1 MSDYIMHIGT
11 PHEGW
16 IPHSGRYKYGS
27 GEHAYQRA
35 VDFLG
40 SVAKYRNEG
49 KTDKEIAGI
58 LGCLDR
64 FHKPSAG
71 ELKRRERLEKL
82 EKEAWQT
89 AQVKKLR
96 DENNMTWQQI
106 ADKLELKNESVA
118 RSWYSRSENN
128 KAKLVED
135 TIDILKTY
143 VDKYKYVDVGPGTNL
158 YMGGITEGRLKD
170 AVEQLKLMG
179 YQEQLLQ
186 IPQMGTNYKTTLT
199 VLTRPDVTYSDLSEN
214 RDQIRFPGQDMK
226 VFDSDGKLSRLGDGG
241 EVVSVDSKR
250 ILIRY
255 AEEGGSD
262 RDGSI
267 ELRPGVNDISLGGHS
282 YAQVRIGVDD
292 KYYLKGMA
300 IYNDNMPPGIDIV
313 FNTSKHLGTPM
324 GDVFKKMKTVNGTD
338 EINWDNPFGA
348 NYTGFTYKDK
358 DGIEKT
364 SCIKIVR
371 HEGEWL
377 GWDNNISS
385 QFGSKQPK
393 DLIKRQLDLQVA
405 SKAHELEEIMALTN
419 PTVKKKLLISFADKC
434 DALASELKA
443 APFVGQQTHV
453 LLPCPE
459 LKDNEIY
466 APNYPDGTRVVL
478 VRHPY
483 AGPFESPELTVRNT
497 GSPAQKIIPLTAPD
511 AVCLNKKNLDKMS
524 GADCDGD
531 AAIVIPQS
539 ERTRVLTAPSLPGLK
554 TFDPHEE
561 YHGYAGM
568 NHLSKKDTQMEMGK
582 VTNLITDMSIK
593 GAPMIDIEKAV
604 KHSMVI
610 IDADKHNLDWKRSEK
625 ENDILHLKKIYQDN
639 GDGKTGASTLISRA
653 GAEINVP
660 IAKDWRPSAT
670 TIDIQGRKI
679 LQYPKEAESTYM
691 VGKLKG
697 GTVHEDKTGNLY
709 FNKVDEDT
717 GKRVRVPVDIDIF
730 KEGDYAI
737 NRGGKIVKAEK
748 KSGEVIVNKAKD
760 GSLYYLEN
768 DISTGK
774 SVRVPVSESDFKN
787 DIQVKGRTTKTAR
800 MNTVDDAYELT
811 SAGGRENLKYPVEK
825 IYAEFANSMKANAN
839 AARKAWLETGNLE
852 YDKEAAKKYAT
863 EVAGLQKQL
872 NNAIAYSPLE
882 RQAQLMAGHNMKIAK
897 ANNPGMTKE
906 EEKKYKGQAII
917 VARNKLTGGNSKP
930 KINISE
936 SQWEAIQ
943 AGAISE
949 TKLRQILDYS
959 DIDILR
965 ERATPHNR
973 KTMSPATETFIK
985 SLKNQGLS
993 NAQIADR
1000 IGFSTSAVSSVLS
1013 GKKGG

>member
-40 SVAKYRNEG
+40 SVARYRNEG
-49 KTDKEIAGI
+49 KSDKDIATI

-64 FHKPSAG
+64 FHKPSPG
-71 ELKRRERLEKL
+71 ELKRRERLMKL
-82 EKEAWQT
+82 EREAYQV

-96 DENNMTWQQI
+96 DEQNMTWQEI
-106 ADKLELKNESVA
+106 ADKLDLKGESTA
-118 RSWYSRSENN
+118 RSWYSRAENN
-128 KAKLVED
+128 KAKVVEE
-135 TIDILKTY
+135 TIDILKDY
-143 VDKYKYVDVGPGTNL
+143 VDKHKYVDIGPGTNL
-158 YMGGITEGRLKD
+158 YMGNITDGRLKD
-170 AVEQLKLMG
+170 AVAQLKLMG

-199 VLTRPDVTYSDLSEN
+199 VLTRPDVTYTELSEN
-214 RDQIRFPGQDMK
+214 RDKIRFPGQDLR
-226 VFDSDGKLSRLGDGG
+226 VFDSDRKLSKLGDGG
-241 EVVSVDSKR
+241 EIVSVDSKR

-267 ELRPGVNDISLGGHS
+267 ELRPGVNDISLGGPN

-300 IYNDNMPPGIDIV
+300 IYNDNMPDGIDIV

-324 GDVFKKMKTVNGTD
+324 EKVFKPMKTINGTE

-348 NYTGFTYKDK
+348 NYTGLTYKDK

-371 HEGEWL
+371 QEGEWKD
-377 GWDNNISS
+377 WDNNISS

-405 SKAHELEEIMALTN
+405 SKGHELEDIMALTN
-419 PTVKKKLLISFADKC
+419 PTVKKKLLISYADKC

-443 APFVGQQTHV
+443 APFVGQLTHV

-539 ERTRVLTAPSLPGLK
+539 ERTRVLTAPSLPGLRN
-554 TFDPHEE
+554 FDPHEE
-561 YHGYAGM
+561 YAGYPGM

-582 VTNLITDMSIK
+582 VTNLITDMTIK
-593 GAPMIDIEKAV
+593 GADMRDIEKAV

-625 ENDILHLKKIYQDN
+625 ENDILRLKRDYQDN
-639 GDGKTGASTLISRA
+639 GDGKTGASTIISRA

-660 IAKDWRPSAT
+660 IEKDWRPSPS

-679 LQYPKEAESTYM
+679 PQYPKEADATYM

-697 GTVHEDKTGNLY
+697 GTVREDKSGNLY
-709 FNKVDEDT
+709 FNRIDEDT
-717 GKRVRVPVDIDIF
+717 GKRVRVPVDNDIF
-730 KEGDYAI
+730 KVNDYAV

-748 KSGEVIVNKAKD
+748 KTGEVIVNKAKD

-774 SVRVPVSESDFKN
+774 SVRVPVTESDFKN
-787 DIQVKGRTTKTAR
+787 DIQFKGRTMKTAR

-825 IYAEFANSMKANAN
+825 IYADFANSMKSYANE
-839 AARKAWLETGNLE
+839 ARKEWVNTGNLE
-852 YDKEAAKKYAT
+852 YNKEAAKEYAT
-863 EVAGLQKQL
+863 EVASLNKQL
-872 NNAIAYSPLE
+872 NDAIAYSPLE

-897 ANNPGMTKE
+897 ANNPGMTKD

-930 KINISE
+930 KITISDRE
-936 SQWEAIQ
+936 WEAIQ
-943 AGAISE
+943 KGAISE

-959 DIDILR
+959 DLDVLR
-965 ERATPHNR
+965 ERATPRDR
-973 KTMSPATETFIK
+973 KVMSPATESFVK

-993 NAQIADR
+993 NAQIAER
-1000 IGFSTSAVSSVLS
+1000 VGFSASAVSAVLS

>member
-40 SVAKYRNEG
+40 SVARYRNEG
-49 KTDKEIAGI
+49 KSNKEIAEI

-71 ELKRRERLEKL
+71 ELLRRERLEKL
-82 EKEAWQT
+82 EKEAYQV

-96 DENNMTWQQI
+96 DENGMTWQEI
-106 ADKLELKNESVA
+106 ADKLDLKNESVA
-118 RSWYSRSENN
+118 RSQYSRAENN
-128 KAKLVED
+128 KAKLVEE
-135 TIDILKTY
+135 TVDILKNY

-158 YMGGITEGRLKD
+158 YMGGISSGRLKD

-214 RDQIRFPGQDMK
+214 RDKIRFPGQDLRTLK
-226 VFDSDGKLSRLGDGG
+226 PDGSLSRLGDGG
-241 EVVSVDSKR
+241 EIVSVDSKR

-255 AEEGGSD
+255 AEEGGND

-267 ELRPGVNDISLGGHS
+267 ELRPGVQDISLQGS
-282 YAQVRIGVDD
+282 NYAQVRIGVDD

-300 IYNDNMPPGIDIV
+300 IYNNDMPPGIDIV

-324 GDVFKKMKTVNGTD
+324 EKVFKPMKTINGTD

-348 NYTGFTYKDK
+348 NYKGLTYEDA
-358 DGIEKT
+358 DGNIKT
-364 SCIKIVR
+364 SCVKVVR
-371 HEGEWL
+371 REGEWL
-377 GWDNNISS
+377 DWDNNISS

-405 SKAHELEEIMALTN
+405 AKAHELEEIMSLTN
-419 PTVKKKLLISFADKC
+419 PTVKKKLLISYADKC

-453 LLPCPE
+453 LLPCAD

-497 GSPAQKIIPLTAPD
+497 GSPAQKIIPMTAPD
-511 AVCLNKKNLDKMS
+511 AVCINKKNLEKMS
-524 GADCDGD
+524 GADTDGD
-531 AAIVIPQS
+531 TAIVIPQS

-554 TFDPHEE
+554 DFDPHEQ
-561 YHGYAGM
+561 YKGYEGM

-593 GAPMIDIEKAV
+593 GAPMSDIEKAV

-610 IDADKHNLDWKRSEK
+610 IDADKHDLDWKRSEK
-625 ENDILHLKKIYQDN
+625 ENDILHLKKLYQDN

-660 IAKDWRPSAT
+660 ITKDWRPSPS

-679 LQYPKEAESTYM
+679 PQYPKEADATYM
-691 VGKLKG
+691 VGTLKG
-697 GTVHEDKTGNLY
+697 GKVHEDKTGNLY
-709 FNKVDEDT
+709 FNKIDENT

-730 KEGDYAI
+730 KPDDYAVV
-737 NRGGKIVKAEK
+737 RGGKVVKAEK
-748 KSGEVIVNKAKD
+748 KTGEVIVNKAKD

-774 SVRVPVSESDFKN
+774 PVRIPVAESDFKN
-787 DIQVKGRTTKTAR
+787 DIQLKGRTTKTAR

-839 AARKAWLETGNLE
+839 AARKEWLNTGNLE
-852 YDKEAAKKYAT
+852 YNKEAAKKYSG
-863 EVAGLQKQL
+863 EVASLQRQL
-872 NNAIAYSPLE
+872 NDAIAYSPLE

-897 ANNPGMTKE
+897 ANNPGMTKD
-906 EEKKYKGQAII
+906 EEKKYKGQAIL
-917 VARNKLTGGNSKP
+917 VARNKLTGGRSKP
-930 KINISE
+930 KIVITDRE
-936 SQWEAIQ
+936 WEAIQ

-949 TKLRQILDYS
+949 TKLRTILDYS
-959 DIDILR
+959 DLDVLR
-965 ERATPHNR
+965 ERATPRNR
-973 KTMSPATETFIK
+973 KTMSAATESFIK

-1000 IGFSTSAVSSVLS
+1000 VGFSTSAVSSVLS
-1013 GKKGG
+1013 EKKGG

>member
-1 MSDYIMHIGT
+1 MSKDYIMHIGT

-16 IPHSGRYKYGS
+16 IPHSGRFKFGS

-35 VDFLG
+35 VDIL
-40 SVAKYRNEG
+40 STVARLQNEG
-49 KTDKEIAGI
+49 KTNKEIAEA

-64 FHKPSAG
+64 FHKPSPG
-71 ELKRRERLEKL
+71 ELNTRIRLAKL
-82 EKEAWQT
+82 EKEAYQT

-96 DENNMTWQQI
+96 DEKGMTWQEI
-106 ADKLELKNESVA
+106 ADKLDLKNESVA
-118 RSWYSRSENN
+118 RSWYSRAENN
-128 KAKLVED
+128 KAKAVEETVD
-135 TIDILKTY
+135 VLKAY
-143 VDKYKYVDVGPGTNL
+143 VDKHKYVDVGPGTNL
-158 YMGGITEGRLKD
+158 YMGGITDGRLKD
-170 AVEQLKLMG
+170 AVKQLESMG
-179 YQEQLLQ
+179 YHEQLLQ
-186 IPQMGTNYKTTLT
+186 IPQMGTNHKTTLT
-199 VLTRPDVTYSDLSEN
+199 VLTAPDVTYGELSEN
-214 RDQIRFPGQDMK
+214 RDKIRFPGQDLRTL
-226 VFDSDGKLSRLGDGG
+226 DADGKLSKLGDGG
-241 EVVSVDSKR
+241 EIVSVDSKR

-255 AEEGGSD
+255 AEEGGAD

-267 ELRPGVNDISLGGHS
+267 ELRPGVNDISLKGWN

-300 IYNDNMPPGIDIV
+300 VYNDNLPPGIDV
-313 FNTSKHLGTPM
+313 CFNTSKHLGTPM
-324 GDVFKKMKTVNGTD
+324 EKVFKPMKTINGTD

-348 NYTGFTYKDK
+348 NYTGLTYRDEN
-358 DGIEKT
+358 GVERT
-364 SCIKIVR
+364 SCIKVVR

-393 DLIKRQLDLQVA
+393 ELIKRQLDLQVA
-405 SKAHELEEIMALTN
+405 EKAHELEEISALTN
-419 PTVKKKLLISFADKC
+419 PTVKKKLLISYADKC

-453 LLPCPE
+453 LLPCPD

-539 ERTRVLTAPSLPGLK
+539 EKTRVLTAPSLPGLK
-554 TFDPHEE
+554 DFDPHEE
-561 YHGYAGM
+561 YHGYEGM
-568 NHLSKKDTQMEMGK
+568 NHLSKKNTQMEMGK
-582 VTNLITDMSIK
+582 VTNLITDMTIK

-610 IDADKHNLDWKRSEK
+610 IDADKHDLDWKRSEK
-625 ENDILHLKKIYQDN
+625 ENDILHLKRLYQDN
-639 GDGKTGASTLISRA
+639 GDGKTGASTIISRA
-653 GAEINVP
+653 SAEIDIP
-660 IAKDWRPSAT
+660 QRKDWRPSPS
-670 TIDIQGRKI
+670 TIDAEGRKI
-679 LQYPKEAESTYM
+679 PKETGESYM
-691 VGKLKG
+691 KGTLKG
-697 GTVHEDKTGNLY
+697 GKVLQDKKTGDLY
-709 FNKVDEDT
+709 FNKTDEET
-717 GKRVRVPVDIDIF
+717 GKRVRVPVSIDIF
-730 KEGDYAI
+730 EPGDYAV
-737 NRGGKIVKAEK
+737 NRGGKITKADK
-748 KSGEVIVNKAKD
+748 NNGEVIVNKAKD
-760 GSLYYLEN
+760 GSLYYLQN

-774 SVRVPVSESDFKN
+774 KIKVPVTEADFKGE
-787 DIQVKGRTTKTAR
+787 IETKGRTSKITR
-800 MNTVDDAYELT
+800 MEKANDAYELT
-811 SAGGRENLKYPVEK
+811 SGGSRENVKYPVEK
-825 IYAEFANSMKANAN
+825 IYADFANSMKSYANQ
-839 AARKAWLETGNLE
+839 ARKEWVNTGNLE
-852 YDKEAAKKYAT
+852 YNREAAKTYSR
-863 EVAGLQKQL
+863 EVASLQKQL
-872 NNAIAYSPLE
+872 NDAIAYSPLE

-897 ANNPGMTKE
+897 ANNPGMTKD

-930 KINISE
+930 KIDISE
-936 SQWEAIQ
+936 SEWKAIQ

-949 TKLRQILDYS
+949 TKLRQILDYA
-959 DIDILR
+959 DLDVLR
-965 ERATPHNR
+965 ERATPRAR
-973 KTMSPATETFIK
+973 KTMSAATESFIK

-1000 IGFSTSAVSSVLS
+1000 VGFSTSAVSDVLT